1 MRVSAAEE
9 IQHTAEALY
18 YGGWRAA
25 DRERLLQTKS
35 FGLSENEADAICD
48 YLIDLD
54 NQYRKDSLWLR
65 RIRQQEIKNGYQGKR
80 NRH

>member
-1 MRVSAAEE
+1 MIAAAE
-9 IQHTAEALY
+9 IKHTAETLY

-25 DRERLLQTKS
+25 DRETLIRTES
-35 FGLSENEADAICD
+35 FGLSEKEADAICD

-65 RIRQQEIKNGYQGKR
+65 RIRQQEIKNGVSEKLG
-80 NRH
+80 